1 MANLRL
7 EVLGLE
13 GEVQTLSRVTQFDD
27 LFAKTRKSPK
37 GGRMQYPWTMTRLII
52 EHLVTGASVSAV
64 EKTLQIIPQTLAPGR
79 KFRDSPK
86 SKLINKC
93 RTVMKTVGECCTAIL
108 LGRARR
114 WLQVY
119 SDGTSVSN
127 AELVDI
133 VLHRHSGRD

>member
-52 EHLVTGASVSAV
+52 EHLVTGESVCAV
-64 EKTLQIIPQTLAPGR
+64 KKILHIIPHT
-79 KFRDSPK
+79 
-86 SKLINKC
+86 I
-93 RTVMKTVGECCTAIL
+93 
-108 LGRARR
+108 
-114 WLQVY
+114 
-119 SDGTSVSN
+119 
-127 AELVDI
+127 
-133 VLHRHSGRD
+133 